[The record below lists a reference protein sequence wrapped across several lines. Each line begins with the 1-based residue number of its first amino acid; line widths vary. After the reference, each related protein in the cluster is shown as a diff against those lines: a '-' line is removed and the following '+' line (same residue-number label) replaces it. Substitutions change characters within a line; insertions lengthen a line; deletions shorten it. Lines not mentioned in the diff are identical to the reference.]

1 MVGLGRWQLSRDLH
15 PLRNWCAALWGG
27 ESCHTKALRQ
37 AMPAALGGSKEVSMA
52 GQTGLGENWGDGLS
66 LGGRG

>member
-1 MVGLGRWQLSRDLH
+1 
-15 PLRNWCAALWGG
+15 
-27 ESCHTKALRQ
+27 
-37 AMPAALGGSKEVSMA
+37 MPAALGGSKEVSMA